1 MTTPAAIRPHDPNE
15 FRSLWMDLSVPIVE
29 IGRRYGV
36 SEPTACRMAA
46 REGLPPRMS
55 FNESAKYRT
64 PRFKRLW
71 HDPNV
76 TLREIGEEFG
86 VSPSNVYKAGVRR
99 GWPGKLYVR
108 AGRV

>member
-1 MTTPAAIRPHDPNE
+1 MTDMTHDTDADT
-15 FRSLWMDLSVPIVE
+15 FRDLWMDLSIPIVE

-36 SEPTACRMAA
+36 SEPTVCRMAS

-55 FNESAKYRT
+55 FNECAKYRT

-76 TLREIGEEFG
+76 MATEIAKEFG
-86 VSPSNVYKAGVRR
+86 VNPSSVYKAAMRR